1 MSSDYDRVR
10 TGIEFMTAYVS
21 GDELLTEYLGERR
34 REDPTAAT
42 ETLLD
47 GTAALCAA
55 LLQALARTTGR
66 SEHEILQELA
76 RGTHRREQRSG
87 D

>member
-34 REDPTAAT
+34 REDPAVT

-55 LLQALARTTGR
+55 LLQTLARTTRR

>member
-1 MSSDYDRVR
+1 MSSDYDRIR

-34 REDPTAAT
+34 REDTAAT

-55 LLQALARTTGR
+55 LLQTLARTTRR